1 MNLVFSETRTRP
13 SAAARTGDYLVNP
26 ALTRILYSKNL
37 EYRILSILR
46 IKQLCWYRCSA
57 AHQGLVIIQ
66 ATYRSSAPSPRH
78 QGAKTSIAASHCH
91 THCLQWP
98 AAAPPPSLGRPS
110 CRPTRSHNR
119 IAAVRRDP
127 TTAFLQNAA
136 KRGGAEAVTT
146 RPFPPPRSP
155 LSRRAPRP
163 PEGQTVGKK
172 KPVVKPPSL

>member
-1 MNLVFSETRTRP
+1 MEEGLGTGRPILGPVCLVNLNCKDMNLVFSETRTRP

-119 IAAVRRDP
+119 ISAKCSEARR
-127 TTAFLQNAA
+127 
-136 KRGGAEAVTT
+136 RGGRHNA
-146 RPFPPPRSP
+146 PLPPPP
-155 LSRRAPRP
+155 QPALSPRP
-163 PEGQTVGKK
+163 A
-172 KPVVKPPSL
+172 SA